1 MPGLYTGVSS
11 LALTTGLLVQPATG
25 GGNLLADSWWAAFVA
40 PDGTLPG
47 AVSDLNAGL
56 FAVPALGPELVPAE
70 GLGNPALW
78 GAGTGWSLSGG
89 VATKSAGTGA
99 YLQLLGFTPTPGKT
113 YQITT
118 VVATRTAG
126 AMQVTLGGVD
136 GGGRAAAGT
145 YVEYTTAATEDFIT
159 TSGLAI
165 YGNSAFAGSVSSI
178 SVREVLLGDV
188 GANLAA
194 SGYTMSTSGT
204 GATSVESPAGK
215 LTLTPAASGTA
226 RADFQLTGLTVGGNY
241 LIGSTTETNAASI
254 AVGTTQGAGDVMVAT
269 TAVGVSSIF
278 MFVATATTQWLRFSR
293 GNTTGAAVVSRIYVA
308 RFSPRPALRDATF
321 DEVFSY
327 TCSSTTAR
335 TYIDAAGVMRNDLAI
350 DQPRWDWSTGRRR
363 LLLEGQ
369 STNLVLNS
377 AEMDHASWSKSG
389 VTVTA
394 DATTSPTGAT
404 DMDKVVEDASSGSH
418 IEQQFY
424 AGFTSGT
431 PYTVSLHA
439 KAAERS
445 FVWLFLP
452 SAAFGVAQ
460 IAYFNLA
467 TGAVGTT
474 SGTPTAKMT
483 ALQNGVYRCCL
494 TATATTTAGG
504 NTGFG
509 IAATNGTSSY
519 QGVAG
524 NGIYAWGAH
533 LEAQS
538 FASSY
543 IPTTSATVTRAV
555 ESAKLSPLAQAVV
568 SRAACTIAARG
579 KLENPATS
587 ARAIFGNDSSGTL
600 LYATAAS
607 NTLVSNWNGATRLDG
622 TLGSGAFNTTD
633 FGAAL
638 AFDSCGRAVAG
649 NGGAAGTDTN
659 QVGFKSVTYLG
670 RSPGASIYGDGWY
683 DAMVLYPHRIS
694 NTNLPLLAV
703 AAS

>member
-11 LALTTGLLVQPATG
+11 LALTAGLLVQPAIG
-25 GGNLLADSWWAAFVA
+25 GGNLLADSWWAAFLA

-70 GLGNPALW
+70 GFGDPALW
-78 GAGTGWSLSGG
+78 GAGTGWLLSGG

-165 YGNSAFAGSVSSI
+165 YGNSTFAGSVSSI

-350 DQPRWDWSTGRRR
+350 DQPRWDWSTGKRR
-363 LLLEGQ
+363 LLLENA
-369 STNLVLNS
+369 STNLFTYSEDFTQAAWVKTNCS
-377 AEMDHASWSKSG
+377 
-389 VTVTA
+389 VTPAAGFAQTGIMN
-394 DATTSPTGAT
+394 AT
-404 DMDKVVEDASSGSH
+404 KVVTDNALSSGHLRQNLSL
-418 IEQQFY
+418 
-424 AGFTSGT
+424 TSGT
-431 PYTVSLHA
+431 SYTTSIF
-439 KAAERS
+439 AAS
-445 FVWLFLP
+445 AGYSWLLVFTSDGTTPLE
-452 SAAFGVAQ
+452 GW
-460 IAYFNLA
+460 INLA
-467 TGAVGTT
+467 TGATLGVSAGLTIT
-474 SGTPTAKMT
+474 VTPAAFGAWRIVASRVSGATAAGNVRFYPGPSFGVT
-483 ALQNGVYRCCL
+483 LGNGVD
-494 TATATTTAGG
+494 
-504 NTGFG
+504 
-509 IAATNGTSSY
+509 
-519 QGVAG
+519 GVLL
-524 NGIYAWGAH
+524 WGAQC
-533 LEAQS
+533 EAQA

-543 IPTTSATVTRAV
+543 IPTAAATVTRQV